1 MVYRNPLEAYQT
13 VSKAAMN
20 GPETEASVLTKASL
34 RLKDCQDNWDT
45 PNCDERLFSALR
57 YNQKIWS
64 VFQAELSEKANPL
77 PKTMRLDLL
86 RLSAFIDKRCFEIL
100 AFPDRE
106 KISLLI
112 DINNNIAAGLRQQAQ
127 QMSPAERTDPAMAV
141 ATQPTGAYA
150 QI

>member
-20 GPETEASVLTKASL
+20 GPETEAAVLTKAAL
-34 RLKDCQDNWDT
+34 RLKDCQDNWDC
-45 PNCDERLFSALR
+45 PDRDERLFSALR

-64 VFQAELSEKANPL
+64 VFQAELSDKDNPM
-77 PKTMRLDLL
+77 PKEMRLNLL

-106 KISLLI
+106 KLSILM
-112 DINNNIAAGLRQQAQ
+112 DINNNIAAGLREQAQ
-127 QMSPAERTDPAMAV
+127 QATPPVRPEPSVAV
-141 ATQPTGAYA
+141 PSQPVGTYA

>member
-20 GPETEASVLTKASL
+20 GPETEAAVLTKAAL
-34 RLKDCQDNWDT
+34 RLKDCQDNWESPD
-45 PNCDERLFSALR
+45 CDERLFSALR
-57 YNQKIWS
+57 YTQKIWS
-64 VFQAELSEKANPL
+64 VFQAELSDRDNPL
-77 PKTMRLDLL
+77 PKAMRLDLL

-100 AFPDRE
+100 AFPDRK

-112 DINNNIAAGLRQQAQ
+112 DINNNIAAGLRQQARQ
-127 QMSPAERTDPAMAV
+127 AGRPERPESQV
-141 ATQPTGAYA
+141 AAASRPNGVYA